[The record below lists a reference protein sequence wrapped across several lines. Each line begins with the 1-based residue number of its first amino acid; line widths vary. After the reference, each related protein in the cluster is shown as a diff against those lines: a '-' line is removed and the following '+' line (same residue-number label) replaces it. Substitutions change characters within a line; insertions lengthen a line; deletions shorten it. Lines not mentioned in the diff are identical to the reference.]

1 MSRKKQKEISGLKPH
16 EVIERMCG
24 NNAIIYYNIYFFNP
38 LVLFFLRANRKQLE
52 REGVFKKVQDGEWM
66 NIMSI
71 TFEVEQSDF
80 IAAS

>member
-1 MSRKKQKEISGLKPH
+1 MRSLRECVEIMLLY
-16 EVIERMCG
+16 I
-24 NNAIIYYNIYFFNP
+24 IIYIFLIRWFY
-38 LVLFFLRANRKQLE
+38 FFLRANRKQLE